1 MLEELQGKVVL
12 VHHWDTDGLCSAAML
27 MNRFKDAE
35 ITNWTPY
42 IGAFYLTPEQINHL
56 SLNNHVIIAD
66 MSLPN
71 ENILT
76 LSNKTNVTIFDH
88 HFQSEIETVHH
99 INPVGSGSSPEDYPS
114 CTWVIR
120 KYFGQSE
127 NLLSILGLV
136 GDWGSKIKTSPQLV
150 GAVSKFC
157 LENSTDY
164 NDLLRMVELIDSSY
178 NVGDRKEVI
187 NAARYLQNAS
197 QSDILTNP
205 IWSAN
210 RLKFDKLV
218 EEILHDPPEEINGV
232 LFKKLD
238 TSYNV
243 ISTITRRI
251 AWGRGKNTIVL
262 NTGLFSDQNQL
273 YARSQETDMRPL
285 IRRAKTLGYNAGGKK
300 DVLGVIIPKD
310 STDAF
315 MIEVIN
321 YLRD

>member
-1 MLEELQGKVVL
+1 M
-12 VHHWDTDGLCSAAML
+12 
-27 MNRFKDAE
+27 
-35 ITNWTPY
+35 
-42 IGAFYLTPEQINHL
+42 
-56 SLNNHVIIAD
+56 
-66 MSLPN
+66 
-71 ENILT
+71 
-76 LSNKTNVTIFDH
+76 
-88 HFQSEIETVHH
+88 
-99 INPVGSGSSPEDYPS
+99 
-114 CTWVIR
+114 
-120 KYFGQSE
+120 
-127 NLLSILGLV
+127 
-136 GDWGSKIKTSPQLV
+136 
-150 GAVSKFC
+150 
-157 LENSTDY
+157 
-164 NDLLRMVELIDSSY
+164 
-178 NVGDRKEVI
+178 I